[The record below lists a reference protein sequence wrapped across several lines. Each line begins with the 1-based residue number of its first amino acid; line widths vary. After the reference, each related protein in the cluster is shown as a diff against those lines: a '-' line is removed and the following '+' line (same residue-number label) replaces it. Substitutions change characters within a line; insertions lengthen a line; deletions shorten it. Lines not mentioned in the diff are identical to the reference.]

1 MDWFSILKYYVRNS
15 DGSWSWFNRRDY
27 DSRERVDLEN
37 KNRDA
42 FLQIIANNAEL
53 ELPEIEQ
60 RMKSFEN

>member
-53 ELPEIEQ
+53 E
-60 RMKSFEN
+60 